1 MLIYSGSRDHVEE
14 LEEFKDGEK
23 EVRSAVDD
31 FDSKTCFIGTRNKY
45 LRSLYIPGVDNI
57 KNSIH

>member
-1 MLIYSGSRDHVEE
+1 MDHVEE

>member
-1 MLIYSGSRDHVEE
+1 MIISDSLTASVSVEE

-45 LRSLYIPGVDNI
+45 LRSLYSTFLN
-57 KNSIH
+57 K